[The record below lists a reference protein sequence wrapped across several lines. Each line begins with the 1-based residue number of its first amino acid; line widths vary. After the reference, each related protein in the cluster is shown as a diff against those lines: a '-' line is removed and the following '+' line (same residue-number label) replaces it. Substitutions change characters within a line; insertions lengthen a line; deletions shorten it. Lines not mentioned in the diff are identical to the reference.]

1 MEDIHKDSEN
11 DTVLLLASVSTF
23 ATAFEWRCSDSNEC
37 KGFSVRKGAERIFS
51 RQKESGSHCA
61 IRGEKRL
68 PGLAEI
74 RLLCLLT
81 QHAQRNGNKPEFF
94 LKSRAFILTELDIS
108 VCPNNIDDLQD
119 NLEYLTT
126 LHFEYG
132 EAHQP
137 PKRTKYG
144 LMESERKTLYA
155 GPVLREFSIDPVS
168 KRVHVNLCKDWLQ
181 MNSSANR
188 SQFALLFMSVV
199 RKLKMPAEFNLYRYL
214 CAFPGLLAGTHAHS
228 RTLSWWALLCGFH
241 DFEDTDGEE
250 WKLRKK
256 VERAIGAVG
265 RAVGIEPTFSKCKGV
280 GGVPKYELKISTG
293 CDQHILDE
301 TDDAVSPEVRLPAS
315 NDADVKSTP
324 RHRVRL
330 VA

>member
-1 MEDIHKDSEN
+1 MEDIHNDSVK
-11 DTVLLLASVSTF
+11 DTVLLRASISHF
-23 ATAFEWRCSDSNEC
+23 PTAFEWRCSDSHKC

-51 RQKESGSHCA
+51 RLTDSGLHCA

-132 EAHQP
+132 DAYQ
-137 PKRTKYG
+137 PKRHTKYG
-144 LMESERKTLYA
+144 PMESERKTLYA
-155 GPVLREFSIDPVS
+155 GPVLHDYSIDPEN
-168 KRVHVNLCKDWLQ
+168 KRVRVKLCRNWLQ
-181 MNSSANR
+181 MNSSAG
-188 SQFALLFMSVV
+188 STGFALLDMGVV
-199 RKLKMPAEFNLYRYL
+199 RKLKTPAEFNLYRYF
-214 CAFPGLLAGTHAHS
+214 CAFPGLVAGTHVTK
-228 RTLSWWALLCGFH
+228 RTLTWWAHLCGFH
-241 DFEDTDGEE
+241 DFEDPDVIQ

-265 RAVGIEPTFSKCKGV
+265 RAVGTEPTFSRCKGV
-280 GGVPKYELKISTG
+280 GGVPKYELKVCTG
-293 CDQHILDE
+293 RDQRILDE

-315 NDADVKSTP
+315 NDTDVKSTP